1 MPIPENRFSR
11 GQDRYDLVVDKNERD
26 LTMTTLDETEA
37 CYLPATQLVDLYQW
51 KTLSPVEV
59 VKDVLARIEAVNEPV
74 NAFSKVDPDAALAE
88 AKASEARWMKSEPKG
103 LVDGVPV
110 TIKDL
115 LFTKD
120 VVTGR
125 GCKAT
130 EGAQPA
136 AEDCPSVARM
146 REHGAVFVGHTTTPE
161 LGWKGITD
169 SPLTGVTRNPWDT
182 SKTPGGS
189 SGGGAVAAALG
200 MGALHLGTDG
210 GGSVRIPA
218 GFTGVFALKPTAGRV
233 PVYPASAFGS
243 LSHVGP
249 MARTV
254 EDAALAM
261 NVMIQPDPRDFSALA
276 YDPWDYRTGLDLG
289 VRHLNIAF
297 SPTLGFAEVDPEIA
311 EIVAG
316 AARVFEEL
324 GANVEQKDPG
334 IEDPIDCFNKHWYWG
349 CHKMISAYPDAAR
362 ADMDPGIVEVAEI
375 GAGYSLAEFSA
386 AMDER
391 VALGEA
397 MNAFHTEYDL
407 MLTPALPIAAFTAG
421 QEVPEPGPGKRW
433 TDWTPFTYPFNLTG
447 QPACVVPCG
456 FTKAGLPVGLQ
467 IVGPRYADPLVMRA
481 AGAFEE
487 AHPFKM
493 PKIVN
498 VA

>member
-1 MPIPENRFSR
+1 MSTI
-11 GQDRYDLVVDKNERD
+11 
-26 LTMTTLDETEA
+26 DETEA

-59 VKDVLARIEAVNEPV
+59 TKDVLARIAAVNEPV
-74 NAFSKVDPDAALAE
+74 NAICRIDEDAALE
-88 AKASEARWMKSEPKG
+88 AARQSEKRWMAGEPKG

-115 LFTKD
+115 LFTKG

-125 GCKAT
+125 GSKAT
-130 EGAQPA
+130 AGAEPA
-136 AEDCPSVARM
+136 AADAPAVARM

-161 LGWKGITD
+161 LGWKGLTD
-169 SPLTGVTRNPWDT
+169 SPRTGITRNPWDL

-189 SGGGAVAAALG
+189 SGGASVAAALG
-200 MGALHLGTDG
+200 MGALHIGTDG

-218 GFTGVFALKPTAGRV
+218 GFTGVFAIKPTAGRV
-233 PVYPASAFGS
+233 PAHPASAFGS

-249 MARTV
+249 ITRTV
-254 EDAALAM
+254 EDAALMM
-261 NVMIQPDPRDFSALA
+261 NVMIQPDPRDWTALP

-289 VRHLNIAF
+289 VRHLRIAF
-297 SPTLGFAEVDPEIA
+297 SPALGFADVDPEVA
-311 EIVAG
+311 AIVAD
-316 AARVFEEL
+316 AVKVFDDL
-324 GANVEQKDPG
+324 GASIEQKDPG

-349 CHKMISAYPDAAR
+349 CHKMISAYPSDSWAE
-362 ADMDPGIVEVAEI
+362 MDPGIVEVAKE
-375 GAGYSLAEFSA
+375 GVGYSLDQFSR

-391 VALGEA
+391 VALGEK

-407 MLTPALPIAAFTAG
+407 LLTPALPIAAFDAG
-421 QEVPEPGPGKRW
+421 QEVPSPGQGQGQRW

-467 IVGPRYADPLVMRA
+467 IVGPRHADPLVMRA
-481 AGAFEE
+481 AAAFE
-487 AHPFKM
+487 AVRPFEM
-493 PKIVN
+493 PRQLPTAK
-498 VA
+498 